1 MRRSLCW
8 VLLAMTLLAVGCA
21 SRRSGAVYS
30 RDEALR
36 RMTVYY
42 GTVLTV
48 RQATIEGTQ
57 SGVGPVMGGVAGAV
71 AGSAIGSGSGQ
82 AIATVV
88 GGIVGSL
95 AGGVV
100 EEGATRKA
108 ALELTVEMDNG
119 EIIAVVQEADDEY
132 AVGDRVRIV
141 RTPDGATRVR
151 Q

>member
-1 MRRSLCW
+1 MNGSMRW
-8 VLLAMTLLAVGCA
+8 IVVAMTLLAAGCV
-21 SRRSGAVYS
+21 SSRSGAVYS

-42 GTVLTV
+42 GTILTV
-48 RQATIEGTQ
+48 REATIEGTQ
-57 SGVGPVMGGVAGAV
+57 SGVGPVVGGVAGAV

-88 GGIVGSL
+88 GGIVGGI
-95 AGGVV
+95 AGGVA
-100 EEGATRKA
+100 EESVTRKA

-132 AVGDRVRIV
+132 AVGDRIRVV